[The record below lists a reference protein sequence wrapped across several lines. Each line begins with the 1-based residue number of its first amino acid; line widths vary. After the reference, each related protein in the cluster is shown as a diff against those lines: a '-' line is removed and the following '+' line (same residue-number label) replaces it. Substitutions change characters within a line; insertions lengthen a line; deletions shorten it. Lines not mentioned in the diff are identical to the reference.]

1 MRRLLPLVLV
11 LFACNVFGESKEIA
25 ERRKKA
31 EAGDAKA
38 QVLLGLTYHHPLNAG
53 VPQDHEEA
61 VYLVFFKKR
70 VNSWRL

>member
-1 MRRLLPLVLV
+1 MRKLLPIVLV
-11 LFACNVFGESKEIA
+11 LFACNVFGESIA
-25 ERRKKA
+25 DLRRKA